1 MDKVKEKLQENTK
14 ILDPY
19 AAMIPALVDLSG
31 KAQLNPGALLAVALS
46 FVFLILMLLQGWSI
60 LMLCIAVLYP
70 AVHSIR
76 AIESEDG
83 GDDDKKW
90 LTYWMVYGLLNVLE
104 TFFGFIFYFI
114 PYWDWVRLGFFVWLL
129 LPNFNG
135 AMVLYEGVVKSLL
148 DSNKDLIARWIKM
161 ATSAASDAQASAK
174 KEMAAA
180 ASDPTLLAKGLS
192 AATAAQ
198 EMAKDAGVE
207 VADNSAAAEPTA
219 DPQE

>member
-1 MDKVKEKLQENTK
+1 M
-14 ILDPY
+14 
-19 AAMIPALVDLSG
+19 VDLSG

-46 FVFLILMLLQGWSI
+46 FVFVILMLLQGWTI
-60 LMLCIAVLYP
+60 LLTAIAVLYP

-76 AIESEDG
+76 AIETNDD

-114 PYWDWVRLGFFVWLL
+114 PYWDWIRLGFFIWLL

-135 AMVLYEGVVKSLL
+135 AKVLYDGVVRGLI
-148 DSNKDLIARWIKM
+148 DGNKDLIQKWISM
-161 ATSAASDAQASAK
+161 VGSAATDAADKAK
-174 KEMAAA
+174 KEAAAA

-207 VADNSAAAEPTA
+207 APVVADNVAQA